1 MAKNKN
7 SNRPKAKPKQLLLT
21 LRIDE
26 ALMDWL
32 DLASIEDRRTRSD
45 YVRLLLEDARTSYHT
60 EKSFENHRSPVS
72 PSDVV

>member
-1 MAKNKN
+1 MSKNKN

-45 YVRLLLEDARTSYHT
+45 YVRLLLEDARITYDV

>member
-1 MAKNKN
+1 MAKN

-32 DLASIEDRRTRSD
+32 DEASIEDRRTRSD
-45 YVRLLLEDARTSYHT
+45 FVRILLEDARKIRTTDYT
-60 EKSFENHRSPVS
+60 ARVPVLHV
-72 PSDVV
+72 D